1 MLKCIVSRRLAAILR
16 AAKATS
22 RLSIAVCCLLLKP
35 VVACTSTETCVRHQM
50 VASLLLPLT
59 GANITVKVHP
69 VVLLQICDAYI
80 RRNDKQDRVI
90 GTLLGTATEG
100 VVTVSRCY
108 VVPHTESADQVSSYA
123 ISSQG
128 RLCCMQQ
135 RTSQSAAFEQHAA
148 ADGV

>member
-1 MLKCIVSRRLAAILR
+1 
-16 AAKATS
+16 
-22 RLSIAVCCLLLKP
+22 
-35 VVACTSTETCVRHQM
+35 M

-100 VVTVSRCY
+100 VVNVSRCY
-108 VVPHTESADQVSSYA
+108 VVPHTESADQVSSMPKSRA
-123 ISSQG
+123 C
-128 RLCCMQQ
+128 RLCCMQP
-135 RTSQSAAFEQHAA
+135 
-148 ADGV
+148 GVSS